1 MTDKE
6 LLELSTPLIDE
17 SGEVR
22 ELTEDDFARMKPIAE
37 VLPEIG
43 KFSVMQDGL
52 KVASGE
58 CPDRET
64 AEREANHYAMMY
76 GQDGPV
82 KVKVWQVKV
91 KG

>member
-1 MTDKE
+1 M
-6 LLELSTPLIDE
+6 SF
-17 SGEVR
+17 R
-22 ELTEDDFARMKPIAE
+22 YR
-37 VLPEIG
+37 
-43 KFSVMQDGL
+43 FSVMQDGL